1 MTPEQIEQERA
12 AFEAWYC
19 FGNPNDK
26 CFAKNEIGSYSNPMT
41 VIAFNV
47 WLARA
52 KQSAWISVEDRL
64 PELNKEVLV
73 VWTDGVFGFATRI
86 ETKYHEERWN
96 WETAALSE
104 TITHWQ
110 PLTEPPKAA

>member
-52 KQSAWISVEDRL
+52 EQSALISVEDRL

>member
-19 FGNPNDK
+19 LGNPNDK

-52 KQSAWISVEDRL
+52 EQSAWISVEDRL

>member
-1 MTPEQIEQERA
+1 MTSEQLELERQ

-41 VIAFNV
+41 VIAFNA

-52 KQSAWISVEDRL
+52 EQSAWISVEDKL
-64 PELNKEVLV
+64 PELNKEVL
-73 VWTDGVFGFATRI
+73 TDYTSADYPPPNANVYRDSPTTTRKSRGAANPPPNARTARD
-86 ETKYHEERWN
+86 TK
-96 WETAALSE
+96 
-104 TITHWQ
+104 
-110 PLTEPPKAA
+110 P

>member
-52 KQSAWISVEDRL
+52 EQSAWISVEDRL

-96 WETAALSE
+96 WETAALVE

-110 PLTEPPKAA
+110 PLIEPPKAA

>member
-52 KQSAWISVEDRL
+52 EQSAWISVEDRL

-110 PLTEPPKAA
+110 PLPEPPKAA